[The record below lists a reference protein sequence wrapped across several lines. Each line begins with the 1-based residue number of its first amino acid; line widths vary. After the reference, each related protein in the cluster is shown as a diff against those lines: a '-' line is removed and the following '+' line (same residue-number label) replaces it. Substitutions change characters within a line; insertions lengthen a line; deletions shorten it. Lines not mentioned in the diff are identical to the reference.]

1 MMRIAAVTQGLNIP
15 SSRFRVSQLCGP
27 LRLQGYS
34 IDEFT
39 AKRTAYPPTPFLDR
53 VSWGAFS
60 IFDAFR
66 RTLKTRSY
74 DACIIQRE
82 LISTIPSFEFLG
94 KRPLISDI
102 DDAIWLNRY
111 GLAANNL
118 AKFSDHIVVGN
129 SFLADYFS
137 KYNTSITVIPT
148 CVDIDRF
155 SPSKKAYQQR
165 GYGVIGWSGTSGGY
179 AYFAPIAAAIGQL
192 LSKHRDW
199 KIRFIS
205 DKKPSF
211 PEIPPSQLEYAPWT
225 PEAEVSQFQ
234 DVDIGLMPLDD
245 STYSLGKCSYKML
258 LYMACGI
265 PVVATNIG
273 MNKELFD
280 SADIGYGV
288 HSPRDWTDALE
299 SLITN
304 EGARRDN
311 GANGRR
317 LVVEHYSV
325 QFAAFQW
332 ATVLSKYI

>member
-1 MMRIAAVTQGLNIP
+1 MNIAALTQGINIP
-15 SSRFRVSQLCGP
+15 SARFRVRQLCEP
-27 LRLQGYS
+27 LRSQGYF
-34 IDEFT
+34 IDEF
-39 AKRTAYPPTPFLDR
+39 AAIRTSYPPTSKFGR
-53 VSWGAFS
+53 VSWGALS
-60 IFDAFR
+60 LLDAFKR
-66 RTLKTRSY
+66 SLKTRSY

-265 PVVATNIG
+265 PVIATNIG

-288 HSPRDWTDALE
+288 LSPGQWREALE
-299 SLITN
+299 SLIN
-304 EGARRDN
+304 DSSSRFLKGKN
-311 GANGRR
+311 GHA
-317 LVVEHYSV
+317 LVQKNYSLGV
-325 QFAAFQW
+325 AVDRW
-332 ATVLSKYI
+332 TTVLNSVS

>member
-1 MMRIAAVTQGLNIP
+1 MNIAALTQGINIP
-15 SSRFRVSQLCGP
+15 SARFRVRQLCEP
-27 LRLQGYS
+27 LRSQGYF
-34 IDEFT
+34 IDEF
-39 AKRTAYPPTPFLDR
+39 AAIRTSYPPTSKFGR
-53 VSWGAFS
+53 VSWGALS
-60 IFDAFR
+60 LLDAFQR
-66 RTLKTRSY
+66 SLKTRSY

-82 LISTIPSFEFLG
+82 LISTIPSFEVLG

-102 DDAIWLNRY
+102 DDAIWLYRR

-155 SPSKKAYQQR
+155 TPSKQAYQQR
-165 GYGVIGWSGTSGGY
+165 GYGVIGWAGTSGGY

-265 PVVATNIG
+265 PIVATNLG
-273 MNKELFD
+273 MNKGLFD

-288 HSPRDWTDALE
+288 LSPYQWSEALD
-299 SLITN
+299 SLIN
-304 EGARRDN
+304 DSSSRILKGL
-311 GANGRR
+311 NGRA
-317 LVVEHYSV
+317 LVEKNYSLG
-325 QFAAFQW
+325 FAVGRW
-332 ATVLSKYI
+332 TTVFNLVS